1 MDREQDRAIER
12 ILSQFPGPVTIHSLT
27 PRSAALTAM
36 MIAGILLLLEAVVNG
51 PNLTPKIVVGLT
63 GVAIWLVTLLI
74 GARRLSLGG
83 GGFEVDGL
91 FSRRSIA
98 WRDVAA
104 FEVILTDIGRGVRV
118 PLVYC
123 RVCCPSSNDDPM
135 CKGQPNEEWVGSS
148 NPGAHRNTVLEE
160 DALDRWF
167 LTKSFEKTWLSADS
181 LAQVMTLWR
190 DRAVAARRSPD

>member
-1 MDREQDRAIER
+1 MDWEQDRAIER

-27 PRSAALTAM
+27 PLSAALVAM
-36 MIAGILLLLEAVVNG
+36 VLAGMLLLLEVVVNG
-51 PNLTPKIVVGLT
+51 SDLTFKIAVRLSV
-63 GVAIWLVTLLI
+63 VAIWLVTLLA
-74 GARRLSLGG
+74 GARRLSLDS
-83 GGFEVDGL
+83 GGFEVDSL

-104 FEVILTDIGRGVRV
+104 FEVILTNVGKGARI

-123 RVCCPSSNDDPM
+123 RLCCPSPDDDPTF
-135 CKGQPNEEWVGSS
+135 KGQANEEWVGSS
-148 NPGAHRNTVLEE
+148 NPAAHRNTVQEE
-160 DALDRWF
+160 VALDRWF
-167 LTKSFEKTWLSADS
+167 LSKSFEKTWLTADS